1 MKIQFKKLAVIQ
13 QGELSL
19 NDLTLLC
26 GPNNT
31 GKTYIMYSLYGLL
44 DEKFEANFNFVEDM
58 IAELIKNKVCHFNLQ
73 HLIEK
78 HFETILQQ
86 IAQGFQE
93 RLPTLFGVT
102 VENFAAT
109 KVKLEFNQDDA
120 LKKALRHRWQ
130 TRLTLGEKESDWF
143 LDIEKPADT
152 VDVTLTLQDKGIPKR
167 ILVELIS
174 ASIARLI
181 FSQVARRCFL
191 LPSERAGLNLFF
203 KELSSIRNRLL
214 HHAQKDNIDPMEVLK
229 DIVKSRYAEP
239 ISDYIQFLNDMTTL
253 RKQKKE
259 DYRVR
264 AQEIQKGILGGKYD
278 VDRQGDVYF
287 FPYRSNTKKMPLH
300 FTSSTVKTLFGLVF
314 YLEHLARPGDCLM
327 IDEPELN
334 LHPNNQRYL
343 ARVLAQ
349 LVKTGLKIVIST
361 HSSHFVRELNN
372 LIMLNQ
378 LKQDHPIRKDY
389 RYQEDEFLEAK
400 QVSAYLF
407 DNKKIIPMEVN
418 EDEGIIATTFD
429 KVIDNLNRSSNEI
442 YWAIQDEV
450 TDE

>member
-1 MKIQFKKLAVIQ
+1 MKIQFKKLGVIQ

-31 GKTYIMYSLYGLL
+31 GKTYLMYSLYGLL
-44 DEKFEANFNFVEDM
+44 DKKFEVNFNFVENII
-58 IAELIKNKVCHFNLQ
+58 IAELIKNKVYHFNLQ
-73 HLIEK
+73 HLIAEQ
-78 HFETILQQ
+78 FETILQQ

-102 VENFAAT
+102 TENFANT
-109 KVKLEFNQDDA
+109 KVKLEFNQDIA
-120 LKKALRHRWQ
+120 LKNALRNRWQ

-181 FSQVARRCFL
+181 LSQVARRCFL

-214 HHAQKDNIDPMEVLK
+214 HHAQKDDIDPMEVLK

-259 DYRVR
+259 DFR
-264 AQEIQKGILGGKYD
+264 AQAQKIQKGILGGKYD

-287 FPYRSNTKKMPLH
+287 FPYRSNNKKMPLH
-300 FTSSTVKTLFGLVF
+300 CN
-314 YLEHLARPGDCLM
+314 YLPLP
-327 IDEPELN
+327 P
-334 LHPNNQRYL
+334 
-343 ARVLAQ
+343 
-349 LVKTGLKIVIST
+349 
-361 HSSHFVRELNN
+361 
-372 LIMLNQ
+372 
-378 LKQDHPIRKDY
+378 
-389 RYQEDEFLEAK
+389 
-400 QVSAYLF
+400 
-407 DNKKIIPMEVN
+407 KK
-418 EDEGIIATTFD
+418 
-429 KVIDNLNRSSNEI
+429 S
-442 YWAIQDEV
+442 
-450 TDE
+450 